1 MASPNPHDPG
11 VPLTGKQVADTFAN
25 ESGKILA
32 ILMHKLKLG
41 PQVIGSADIEAFMAA
56 DLVLL
61 THHKADG
68 IHFELTTPAEA
79 QRRAYASRHKG
90 FGRS

>member
-1 MASPNPHDPG
+1 M
-11 VPLTGKQVADTFAN
+11 TGKQVADTFAQ
-25 ESGKILA
+25 ESGNILA

-41 PQVIGSADIEAFMAA
+41 PQVITPADIEAWGAA
-56 DLVLL
+56 DPELVLL

-79 QRRAYASRHKG
+79 QRRAHASRHKG